1 VRLDGRT
8 ALVTGAGRGI
18 GRAIALALAAEGADV
33 AVNDIDAE
41 SAQLVAKEIA
51 GGGRRSVAVAGDV
64 SDRDDVERMVDRA
77 WEELGSLDVLVNNAG
92 IETIVGLLDLTD
104 EQWTRVTD
112 VNLRG
117 SWLCAQ
123 VWARRTIDS
132 GRPGSLV
139 NLGSVQAGLALPGR
153 SHYAPTKRGVE
164 ALTRNLAAELA
175 EHRIRV
181 NCVHPGVIETD
192 MTAWVMNDPDTLE
205 AVLTKIPQGR
215 VGQPAE
221 VAKVVAFLASDD
233 AGYVTGQHLYVDGG
247 MVVV

>member
-1 VRLDGRT
+1 
-8 ALVTGAGRGI
+8 
-18 GRAIALALAAEGADV
+18 
-33 AVNDIDAE
+33 
-41 SAQLVAKEIA
+41 
-51 GGGRRSVAVAGDV
+51 
-64 SDRDDVERMVDRA
+64 
-77 WEELGSLDVLVNNAG
+77 
-92 IETIVGLLDLTD
+92 
-104 EQWTRVTD
+104 
-112 VNLRG
+112 
-117 SWLCAQ
+117 
-123 VWARRTIDS
+123 VWARRTIAA

-215 VGQPAE
+215 VGQPDE
-221 VAKVVAFLASDD
+221 VAKVVVFLASDD